1 MEKQHKKLEPVYG
14 YMQSE
19 YYLWGYTL
27 KIARKS
33 NCDTACS
40 VHT

>member
-1 MEKQHKKLEPVYG
+1 MEKQHKLEPVYE

-19 YYLWGYTL
+19 YYLCGYTL
-27 KIARKS
+27 KIARKN